1 MKQDKGLPRF
11 ADETAKLALV
21 NPEFLVNGLQEHS
34 LVRCPKCS
42 GEVELTYKTSYHGLV
57 LHVRCTKYIEAQVDV
72 CETTKEKAE
81 AGRLDVEAVQRAMAV
96 GSEYFGVCDYNEVLV
111 TSKRLQT
118 WKDEVKAVLFGES
131 DNAPNVNCLLE
142 ADFFLPIACSLGFV
156 DYTQYRLISES
167 FLFRQQQVHRNI
179 FYKISAEIFD
189 TVRGEQRFG
198 KHTQIVKKIVR
209 GIDEFRAVEKN
220 LSMDTTFSQRRD
232 ANFSFTC
239 LMGRELGFVYSA
251 KVLSKVETELKAV
264 QLEGEASRLLVDQAL
279 QEKRDGKGPDWRG
292 ICTDGHIENAAMF
305 VELLGKYLDEKAVDA
320 RVVGLSDCGEENC
333 GCFSKG
339 SREAICGKHAQERD
353 MLLVSYLVQV
363 GSEIFL
369 VNEKQIVSFPG
380 ESIDTGADVR
390 VVLDQN
396 DLVEHLLDLWHVLK
410 SIEKGIRERVEFLK
424 DKVCT
429 QKVHVVVKCLKDT
442 LWKSLSPEGEGL
454 AFHKWLRVGTLL
466 GSLEETEGAIPAKLV
481 RCVDEYIFGND
492 VDLAGRVQK

>member
-1 MKQDKGLPRF
+1 MSATGTPVISGGIKTPAGPKAKTLRVDPESLKFELNKDCTMDDPFVGVRLIRKRKTNVVDCETLPFHSNQKSKRMRRKSNAAALKADTNTRRYLPSIDVKQDKGLPRF

-111 TSKRLQT
+111 TSKQLQT
-118 WKDEVKAVLFGES
+118 CKDEVKAVLFGES

-142 ADFFLPIACSLGFV
+142 ADFFLPIACSLGFL

-167 FLFRQQQVHRNI
+167 FLFRQQPVHRNI

-353 MLLVSYLVQV
+353 LLLVSYRVQV

-380 ESIDTGADVR
+380 ESIDTGADACR
-390 VVLDQN
+390 
-396 DLVEHLLDLWHVLK
+396 
-410 SIEKGIRERVEFLK
+410 
-424 DKVCT
+424 T
-429 QKVHVVVKCLKDT
+429 
-442 LWKSLSPEGEGL
+442 
-454 AFHKWLRVGTLL
+454 
-466 GSLEETEGAIPAKLV
+466 GSKRPRRAPP
-481 RCVDEYIFGND
+481 
-492 VDLAGRVQK
+492 